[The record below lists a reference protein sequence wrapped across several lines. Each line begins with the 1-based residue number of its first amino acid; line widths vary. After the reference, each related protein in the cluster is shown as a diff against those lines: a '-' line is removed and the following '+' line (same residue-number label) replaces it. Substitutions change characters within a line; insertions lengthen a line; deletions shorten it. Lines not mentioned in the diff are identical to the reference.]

1 MGWKRE
7 ANQTADRAIAAMDSY
22 GWKKVS
28 LDWKKLQ
35 ASHILIL
42 RQSQGLVPKVTG
54 VKSPI
59 RRIFQGSIHHTPC
72 RNGLNL
78 GPWPWWK
85 AGGVLHVDLL
95 TAQRQWPPAPRVSQ
109 GFRHPSRVQEG
120 HVAGRL
126 QGVLHHLLGGAAA
139 RRRRAA
145 AEDLAAQL
153 LFGLFLVLL
162 LIQSL
167 GWEKNWGWR
176 VEDGLKIYRKNYGNY
191 GPYPWPGGEPQE
203 GFFLKPARVN
213 LSESKAHIFEVLHK
227 MEMSVT
233 LHIFDNQNS
242 SFKNGWYILIKHDV
256 ALLSPNSQTVK
267 PWLNVLRWLEMSPKP
282 QATHC
287 CVLFDSQQS
296 KKF

>member
-1 MGWKRE
+1 MVALFWGWTWWNITLKISTLPFRWAWNGMEKRSQP
-7 ANQTADRAIAAMDSY
+7 NSRSSYCSY

-35 ASHILIL
+35 AIHILIL

-59 RRIFQGSIHHTPC
+59 CRIFQGSIHHTPC

-95 TAQRQWPPAPRVSQ
+95 TAQRQWPPHCVSQ
-109 GFRHPSRVQEG
+109 GFRDPGRVQEG

-126 QGVLHHLLGGAAA
+126 QGVLHRDLLGGAAA
-139 RRRRAA
+139 RRRWAA
-145 AEDLAAQL
+145 AEDLAAEL

-162 LIQSL
+162 LVQSL

-176 VEDGLKIYRKNYGNY
+176 VEDGLKIYRKNLVHIL
-191 GPYPWPGGEPQE
+191 GPEGGEPQE
-203 GFFLKPARVN
+203 VFFWNQRVWIYLKVKRTS
-213 LSESKAHIFEVLHK
+213 LRFCTSWKCQLHYISLTIKIHRSKMRDIY
-227 MEMSVT
+227 
-233 LHIFDNQNS
+233 
-242 SFKNGWYILIKHDV
+242 W
-256 ALLSPNSQTVK
+256 
-267 PWLNVLRWLEMSPKP
+267 
-282 QATHC
+282 
-287 CVLFDSQQS
+287 
-296 KKF
+296 